1 MLSDERILIT
11 GVTGDVAFPV
21 AKALAA
27 HNEVLGLARFSDPT
41 ARARV
46 EAADIRPI
54 VADLGSGD
62 LSMVPDNVTYLLH
75 LAYFRGG
82 AGDFDTAIRVNG
94 EGTGALMAHCRA
106 AKAALV
112 MSSNVIYAP
121 RDDPWHASVETDPIG
136 GMIPYWSPT
145 SPTAKVAQ
153 EAVARYCARSLG
165 LRTVI
170 TRLNTVYGP
179 DGTYLPTSNM
189 DSVVHGKPV
198 TARWDPHPHAPIHV
212 DDIVGQFEAMLDAAS
227 VPALIVNWAG
237 DDQVTIQQ
245 WAAYAAS
252 YCGRP
257 TLVEVRATPGTTRSN
272 LADITLRRSI
282 TGPCSVSFE
291 PAFRQLYEH
300 RYGPVVQEPV
310 R

>member
-1 MLSDERILIT
+1 MLSDQRILIT
-11 GVTGDVAFPV
+11 GVTGNVAFPV
-21 AKALAA
+21 AKALAV

-46 EAADIRPI
+46 EAAGIRPI

-62 LSMVPDNVTYLLH
+62 LSMVPTDVSYLLH
-75 LAYFRGG
+75 LGYFRGG
-82 AGDFDTAIRVNG
+82 ASDFDTAIRVNG
-94 EGTGALMAHCRA
+94 EGTGALMAHCRT

-153 EAVARYCARSLG
+153 EAIARYCARSLG

-170 TRLNTVYGP
+170 TRLNSVYGP
-179 DGTYLPTSNM
+179 DGTFLPTSNM
-189 DSVVHGKPV
+189 DAVVDGKPV

-212 DDIVGQFEAMLDAAS
+212 DDIVGQLEAMLDAAS
-227 VPALIVNWAG
+227 SPALVVNWAG

-252 YCGRP
+252 YCRREA
-257 TLVEVRATPGTTRSN
+257 VVDVRATPGTTRSN

-291 PAFRQLYEH
+291 PAFRQIYEH
-300 RYGPVVQEPV
+300 RHGPVEAEIVT
-310 R
+310 